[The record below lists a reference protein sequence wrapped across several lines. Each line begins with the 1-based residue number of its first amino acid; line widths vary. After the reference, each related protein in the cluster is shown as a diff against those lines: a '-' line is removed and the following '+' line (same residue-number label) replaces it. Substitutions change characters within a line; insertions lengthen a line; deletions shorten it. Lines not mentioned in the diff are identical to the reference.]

1 MTAVGII
8 AYAIAFG
15 LAFLLGYS
23 SDRVRRQDTKWWVV
37 LVLFGF
43 TCVMYVG
50 MGTISDRE
58 AAVLLL
64 AWQAVVFSAIVFIA
78 PWLGSALHRYVNRQP
93 TR

>member
-1 MTAVGII
+1 MVVAL

-15 LAFLLGYS
+15 FAFLLGYS
-23 SDRVRRQDTKWWVV
+23 SDRVLRQDTKWWVV

-43 TCVMYVG
+43 TCVMYVV

-58 AAVLLL
+58 AAVLSL

-78 PWLGSALHRYVNRQP
+78 PWLGSALRRRVNRQKV
-93 TR
+93 R